1 MTRPPAGTAFPSPAG
16 PAAHGALAGR
26 LAALS
31 RNALRLRVVSVF
43 ASLLAMVV
51 AFALTTDHFL
61 NLQNLKVIAFNA
73 SLLTIVACAE
83 ALVVITR
90 NLDVS
95 VGSIIGLAGYV
106 AAKFAA
112 AHPGSGVLI
121 IAVAVVIGLLLGLF
135 NGLVVAYGGVPSIVA
150 TLGTLAVFR
159 GLTFLL
165 GRGIEVPSGNLP
177 RWMITGADATVAG
190 VPLVVIVAVVVALG
204 LARLL
209 QTLPIFRRVY
219 AVGSNPAAAAFYG
232 LRAPRVVLFA
242 YAACGALV
250 GFAAFLYVS
259 RVGTITV
266 NLGRDWEMTALAA
279 VVLGGVSMTG
289 GSGNLVGVLFAA
301 LILSTID
308 NGLVLAHAPEFW
320 RMFIQGLAIV
330 GAIALDAGI
339 ERRIQ
344 ALFRHGKTRGAG
356 TP

>member
-1 MTRPPAGTAFPSPAG
+1 MG
-16 PAAHGALAGR
+16 GAL
-26 LAALS
+26 LALS
-31 RNALRLRVVSVF
+31 RNALRLRVMSVF
-43 ASLLAMVV
+43 LSFVAITA
-51 AFALTTDHFL
+51 AFALATPNFL
-61 NLQNLKVIAFNA
+61 ALQNAKVIAFNA
-73 SLLTIVACAE
+73 ALLTVVACAE

-95 VGSIIGLAGYV
+95 VGSQLGLAGYV
-106 AAKFAA
+106 AAQFAA
-112 AHPGSGVLI
+112 AHPGSGALI
-121 IAVAVVIGLLLGLF
+121 ILVAVAIGLLLGLV

-150 TLGTLAVFR
+150 TLATLAVFR
-159 GLTFLL
+159 GITYLL
-165 GRGIEVPSGNLP
+165 GRGIEVPSGALP
-177 RWMITGADATVAG
+177 RWMIDGADATVLG
-190 VPLVVIVAVVVALG
+190 IPLVVLLAVAVVLVLQF
-204 LARLL
+204 LL
-209 QTLPIFRRVY
+209 RTTPIFRRVY
-219 AVGSNPAAAAFYG
+219 AVGSNPGAAIFYG

-242 YAACGALV
+242 YTVCGGLV

-301 LILSTID
+301 LILATID
-308 NGLVLAHAPEFW
+308 NGLVLARAPEFW
-320 RMFIQGLAIV
+320 RMFIQGIAIV

-344 ALFRHGKTRGAG
+344 SLFRHGKAREA

>member
-1 MTRPPAGTAFPSPAG
+1 VS
-16 PAAHGALAGR
+16 GALAHR
-26 LAALS
+26 LTALA

-43 ASLLAMVV
+43 AAFLAVLVVFSLSSPN
-51 AFALTTDHFL
+51 FLT
-61 NLQNLKVIAFNA
+61 LQNLKVIAFNA
-73 SLLTIVACAE
+73 ALLTIVACAE

-106 AAKFAA
+106 SAQFAA
-112 AHPGSGVLI
+112 AHPGAGPLIVLV
-121 IAVAVVIGLLLGLF
+121 AVAIGLLLGLA

-150 TLGTLAVFR
+150 TLATLAIYR
-159 GLTFLL
+159 GVTFLL

-177 RWMITGADATVAG
+177 RWMIAGADATLAG
-190 VPLVVIVAVVVALG
+190 VPLVVILAVVVAVG

-209 QTLPIFRRVY
+209 QALPIFRRIY

-232 LRAPRVVLFA
+232 LRAHRVVVFA

-289 GSGNLVGVLFAA
+289 GSGDLKGVLFAA
-301 LILSTID
+301 LTLSTID

-320 RMFIQGLAIV
+320 RMFVQGLAIV
-330 GAIALDAGI
+330 GAIALDASI

-344 ALFRHGKTRGAG
+344 ALFRHGRTQQVGGLR
-356 TP
+356 

>member
-1 MTRPPAGTAFPSPAG
+1 MSG
-16 PAAHGALAGR
+16 PRRLVERALAR
-26 LAALS
+26 LS
-31 RNALRLRVVSVF
+31 RNTLRLRVVSVF
-43 ASLLAMVV
+43 GSFVLVTLV
-51 AFALTTDHFL
+51 FALTTPHYLTF
-61 NLQNLKVIAFNA
+61 QNLKVVAFNA

-112 AHPGSGVLI
+112 AYPGAGALI
-121 IAVAVVIGLLLGLF
+121 ALVAIATGLVLGLV
-135 NGLVVAYGGVPSIVA
+135 NGLAVSYGGVPSIVA
-150 TLGTLAVFR
+150 TLGTLAIFR
-159 GLTFLL
+159 GITFLI

-177 RWMITGADATVAG
+177 RWMIQGADATLAG
-190 VPLVVIVAVVVALG
+190 IPVVVLIAVAMAVG
-204 LARLL
+204 LTWLL
-209 QTLPIFRRVY
+209 HTVPIFRRVY
-219 AVGSNPAAAAFYG
+219 AVGSNPGAASFYG
-232 LRAPRVVLFA
+232 LRAERVILFA
-242 YAACGALV
+242 YATCGALV

-266 NLGRDWEMTALAA
+266 NLGRDWELTALAA

-289 GSGNLVGVLFAA
+289 GSGNLLGVLFAA
-301 LILSTID
+301 LILSSID

-344 ALFRHGKTRGAG
+344 ALFAHAKAPGEA
-356 TP
+356 P

>member
-1 MTRPPAGTAFPSPAG
+1 MPARSRMAIA
-16 PAAHGALAGR
+16 GALGH
-26 LAALS
+26 LS

-43 ASLLAMVV
+43 FSFMAVAA
-51 AFALTTDHFL
+51 AFAVSSPHFL
-61 NLQNLKVIAFNA
+61 TLQNLKVIAFNA

-83 ALVVITR
+83 AVVVVTR

-95 VGSIIGLAGYV
+95 VGSIIGLCGYV

-112 AHPGSGVLI
+112 AAPGSGPLI
-121 IAVAVVIGLLLGLF
+121 VIVAVALGLLLGAV
-135 NGLVVAYGGVPSIVA
+135 NGLTVAYGQVPSIVA
-150 TLGTLAVFR
+150 TLGTLAIFR
-159 GLTFLL
+159 GVTFIL

-177 RWMITGADATVAG
+177 RWMIRGADATLAG
-190 VPLVVIVAVVVALG
+190 VPLVVLLAVAVALV
-204 LARLL
+204 LTYLL
-209 QTLPIFRRVY
+209 RSVPMFRRVY
-219 AVGSNPAAAAFYG
+219 AIGSNPGAAVFYG
-232 LRAPRVVLFA
+232 LRANRVVLFA
-242 YAACGALV
+242 YVVCGGLV

-308 NGLVLAHAPEFW
+308 NGLVLARAPEFW

-344 ALFRHGKTRGAG
+344 ALFRHKRVAAL
-356 TP
+356 

>member
-1 MTRPPAGTAFPSPAG
+1 MSGNG
-16 PAAHGALAGR
+16 G
-26 LAALS
+26 ALS
-31 RNALRLRVVSVF
+31 RRLSALTRNTLRLRVVSVF
-43 ASLLAMVV
+43 VSFLAMLV
-51 AFALTTDHFL
+51 AFSLTSSNFL
-61 NLQNLKVIAFNA
+61 TLQNLKVIAFNA

-112 AHPGSGVLI
+112 AFPASGPLIVL
-121 IAVAVVIGLLLGLF
+121 VAVLIGLLVGIC

-150 TLGTLAVFR
+150 TLGTLAIFR
-159 GLTFLL
+159 GVTFLL

-190 VPLVVIVAVVVALG
+190 VPLVVILAVVVAVG

-209 QTLPIFRRVY
+209 QSLPIFRRVY

-242 YAACGALV
+242 YAVCGALV

-289 GSGNLVGVLFAA
+289 GSGDLLGVLFAA

-344 ALFRHGKTRGAG
+344 AMFRHGKAHGG
-356 TP
+356 KP

>member
-1 MTRPPAGTAFPSPAG
+1 MSGDRS
-16 PAAHGALAGR
+16 LAGR

-31 RNALRLRVVSVF
+31 GNTLRLRVISVLGSF
-43 ASLLAMVV
+43 VAVLAV
-51 AFALTTDHFL
+51 FSLTTQNFL
-61 NLQNLKVIAFNA
+61 TSQNLKVIAFNA
-73 SLLTIVACAE
+73 ALLTIVACAE

-95 VGSIIGLAGYV
+95 VGSIIGLSGYV

-112 AHPGSGVLI
+112 AYPGSGVAI
-121 IAVAVVIGLLLGLF
+121 IAVAVLMGLLLGVF
-135 NGLVVAYGGVPSIVA
+135 NGVVVAYGGVPSIVA
-150 TLGTLAVFR
+150 TLGTLAIFR
-159 GLTFLL
+159 GITFVI
-165 GRGIEVPSGNLP
+165 GRGIEVPSGLLP
-177 RWMITGADATVAG
+177 RWMIRGADATVLG
-190 VPLVVIVAVVVALG
+190 VPLVVILAVAVAVG

-209 QTLPIFRRVY
+209 QALPIFRRVY
-219 AVGSNPAAAAFYG
+219 AVGSNPGAAAFYG
-232 LRAPRVVLFA
+232 LRAPRVILFA

-279 VVLGGVSMTG
+279 VVLGGVAMTG
-289 GSGNLVGVLFAA
+289 GSGSLVGVLFGA

-330 GAIALDAGI
+330 GAIAIDAML

-344 ALFRHGKTRGAG
+344 ALFRHGKVGGRPA
-356 TP
+356 

>member
-1 MTRPPAGTAFPSPAG
+1 MTAGAG
-16 PAAHGALAGR
+16 GTLAR
-26 LAALS
+26 RVASLT
-31 RNALRLRVVSVF
+31 RNALRLRVVSVIVSF
-43 ASLLAMVV
+43 LVMLVVFGVASRNFM
-51 AFALTTDHFL
+51 TQ
-61 NLQNLKVIAFNA
+61 QNLKVIAFNA

-121 IAVAVVIGLLLGLF
+121 IVVAVAIGLLLGVF

-150 TLGTLAVFR
+150 TLGSLAIFR
-159 GLTFLL
+159 GITFVL
-165 GRGIEVPSGNLP
+165 GRGIEVPSGSLP
-177 RWMITGADATVAG
+177 HWMIVGADATVGG
-190 VPLVVIVAVVVALG
+190 VPLVVILAVVVAVA

-209 QTLPIFRRVY
+209 AGLPIFRRVY
-219 AVGSNPAAAAFYG
+219 AVGSNPGAAVFYG
-232 LRAPRVVLFA
+232 LRAKRVVVFA
-242 YAACGALV
+242 YAVCGALV

-289 GSGNLVGVLFAA
+289 GSGSLVGVLFGA

-330 GAIALDAGI
+330 GAIALDAGV

-344 ALFRHGKTRGAG
+344 SLFRHGKAREVR